1 MPEETSGPNGPHPK
15 LMPLVELES
24 TDSDEKSPF
33 EHLVIG
39 NSHVIVQDD
48 SD

>member
-1 MPEETSGPNGPHPK
+1 MPNETSGPNGPHPK
-15 LMPLVELES
+15 VVEREEEES
-24 TDSDEKSPF
+24 LPV

-39 NSHVIVQDD
+39 NSHVIVEDD

>member
-1 MPEETSGPNGPHPK
+1 MPEEASGPNGPHPK
-15 LMPLVELES
+15 LMPVVDEA